1 MGLFPLYIPSIYTAK
16 LNQLPKQSDMS
27 QEKLAEMCDG
37 GTTHISHIETG
48 NCISSLQVF
57 KDNELA
63 LILAMLRLQ
72 KIIKDML
79 QMKNFHFTKGK
90 GGCGFND

>member
-37 GTTHISHIETG
+37 GTTHIFHIETG

-72 KIIKDML
+72 ETPDSYVRICYK
-79 QMKNFHFTKGK
+79 
-90 GGCGFND
+90 